1 MHEPCGRRH
10 SYAMDCCGSW
20 MSLAKFESVA
30 IRWPTSKMVA
40 ERLAREN
47 MEREREDSRRKV
59 VSRNSDCCLDWNFGV
74 CDQVNCKLRHRC
86 SFIEY
91 NGDLR
96 PCLGRHRAREHR
108 QDHHNIARKS
118 EK

>member
-1 MHEPCGRRH
+1 
-10 SYAMDCCGSW
+10 
-20 MSLAKFESVA
+20 MSLTKFESVA
-30 IRWPTSKMVA
+30 TRWPTSKMVA

-47 MEREREDSRRKV
+47 MEREDSRRKV
-59 VSRNSDCCLDWNFGV
+59 AGRNSDCCLDWNFGI
-74 CDQVNCKLRHRC
+74 CDEVNCKLRHRC

-96 PCLGRHRAREHR
+96 PCLGRHKAREHR
-108 QDHHNIARKS
+108 LDQQNSSRKS